1 MVETCVEFLS
11 VFCPFKVAASTRRIA
26 TSQIPNY
33 PSLPSQLLCQ
43 VQNVT
48 LHVSSVFSLD
58 LPLFIVAFLLNH
70 SFQLQIII
78 TPLNCLF

>member
-1 MVETCVEFLS
+1 MVETCVEFMF

-48 LHVSSVFSLD
+48 LHVSSVLS
-58 LPLFIVAFLLNH
+58 
-70 SFQLQIII
+70 
-78 TPLNCLF
+78 